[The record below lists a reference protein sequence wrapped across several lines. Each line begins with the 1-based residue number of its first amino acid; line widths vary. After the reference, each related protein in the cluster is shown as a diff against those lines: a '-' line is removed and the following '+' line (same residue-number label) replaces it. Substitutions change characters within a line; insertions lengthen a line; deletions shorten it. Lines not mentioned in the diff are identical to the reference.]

1 MHTPKDNFMKKI
13 IAYIC
18 ICLASLT
25 VARAQSAAV
34 GGQETLPVD
43 SAVLIGRLPNG
54 ITYYIRHNGDQPCRA
69 GFYLIRNAGSLL
81 ETDEQNGLAHFLE
94 HMAFQGT
101 KHFPGKGIIS
111 GLEKHGVAFGSNI
124 NAYTSHNETVYQLT
138 DVPTQSESLL
148 DTC

>member
-54 ITYYIRHNGDQPCRA
+54 ITYISATTATSPVVQ
-69 GFYLIRNAGSLL
+69 
-81 ETDEQNGLAHFLE
+81 
-94 HMAFQGT
+94 AF
-101 KHFPGKGIIS
+101 I
-111 GLEKHGVAFGSNI
+111 
-124 NAYTSHNETVYQLT
+124 
-138 DVPTQSESLL
+138 
-148 DTC
+148 

>member
-54 ITYYIRHNGDQPCRA
+54 ITYYIRHNGDQPRREIGRA
-69 GFYLIRNAGSLL
+69 
-81 ETDEQNGLAHFLE
+81 H
-94 HMAFQGT
+94 
-101 KHFPGKGIIS
+101 
-111 GLEKHGVAFGSNI
+111 V
-124 NAYTSHNETVYQLT
+124 
-138 DVPTQSESLL
+138 
-148 DTC
+148 